1 MKNNS
6 SLVTLVMVFT
16 LCLGFVLGCGGGG
29 SLSNSGGQQNA
40 NAQPGGAAKAEGAL
54 SPSEAEV
61 SREEFGAKWPL
72 TVDRGVLSCN
82 GSNGTG
88 QVFFTAGGKIYAV
101 NGLAR
106 GTKKYPPVD
115 EIWADNPAGPGPKK
129 DIGPIIERGL
139 KLCR

>member
-1 MKNNS
+1 MI
-6 SLVTLVMVFT
+6 FT
-16 LCLGFVLGCGGGG
+16 LWVGLVLGCGGGG
-29 SLSNSGGQQNA
+29 ALSNSGGQQNA
-40 NAQPGGAAKAEGAL
+40 TTPARPGEAEKAL

-82 GSNGTG
+82 GSNGVG
-88 QVFFTAGGKIYAV
+88 QVFFTSGGKTYAV

-106 GTKKYPPVD
+106 GTKKYPPAD
-115 EIWADNPAGPGPKK
+115 EIWADNPSGPGPKK
-129 DIGPIIERGL
+129 DIGPLIERGL

>member
-1 MKNNS
+1 MIFI
-6 SLVTLVMVFT
+6 LW
-16 LCLGFVLGCGGGG
+16 LGLALGCGGGG
-29 SLSNSGGQQNA
+29 PLSNSGGRQNA
-40 NAQPGGAAKAEGAL
+40 NSQSGGAAKTEKSL

-61 SREEFGAKWPL
+61 SREEFGSKWPL

-88 QVFFTAGGKIYAV
+88 QVFFTAGGKTYAV

-106 GTKKYPPVD
+106 GTKKYPSVD

-129 DIGPIIERGL
+129 DIGPLIERGL
-139 KLCR
+139 QLCR